1 MPETKIHV
9 EVDGQIDTLERYV
22 LVYPNGIDTT
32 FMAEADI
39 YSLGK
44 AMMLT
49 YDAFLKE
56 CAKVSDQDLYEV
68 CNALD
73 LNYDLTR
80 RTVAEWRNNG

>member
-1 MPETKIHV
+1 MPETKVHI

-22 LVYPNGIDTT
+22 LIYPNGTDTT
-32 FMAEADI
+32 FMAEADV

-56 CAKVSDQDLYEV
+56 CTKGSDQDLYEV
-68 CNALD
+68 CKVLD
-73 LNYDLTR
+73 LNYKLTR
-80 RTVAEWRNNG
+80 SMVQEWRKHG